1 MNDADAEDRPDRRAI
16 YVPEEVASAAALPED
31 LDSAVTG
38 PYAVPD
44 TARRRRAG
52 IVYFV
57 GAGATGV
64 AIAMG
69 LPTLMW
75 ATAVGVLIVIG
86 AYHIVAG
93 WKLAIRERS
102 ALEIANRTVGFPIG
116 HSSASLGFRG
126 WRARPLW
133 NVLVFAADDPP
144 SRRGLV
150 QVDGIDGTVRDTY
163 VEDVEAVGGS

>member
-1 MNDADAEDRPDRRAI
+1 MTEPEDRPDRRAI
-16 YVPEEVASAAALPED
+16 YVPEDVASAAALPED

-52 IVYFV
+52 LVYV
-57 GAGATGV
+57 AGAAVV
-64 AIAMG
+64 AAAVVAG
-69 LPTLMW
+69 LPPLMW
-75 ATAVGVLIVIG
+75 ATAVAVLVVV
-86 AYHIVAG
+86 AVYHLVAG
-93 WKLAIRERS
+93 WGLAVRERS
-102 ALEIANRTVGFPIG
+102 ALEIANRKVGFAVG

-133 NVLVFAADDPP
+133 NVLVFSADDPP
-144 SRRGLV
+144 SQRGLV

-163 VEDVEAVGGS
+163 VEDVEPV